1 MLFLT
6 SELAKK
12 AEINILLAWDTAY
25 PRYQASALW
34 ASSDLIR
41 TNNQQLMYSFNGLL
55 QDIREFKGSKEDSVE
70 QQLKDIKKLKFSKPY
85 KDQSGKA
92 TWTSLRSTLN

>member
-1 MLFLT
+1 
-6 SELAKK
+6 
-12 AEINILLAWDTAY
+12 
-25 PRYQASALW
+25 
-34 ASSDLIR
+34 
-41 TNNQQLMYSFNGLL
+41 MYSFNGLL